1 MRVTETSEHG
11 PGLQAPLHDE
21 DARTLQRRDGL
32 VEISL
37 GE

>member
-1 MRVTETSEHG
+1 MRVTEPSEHG
-11 PGLQAPLHDE
+11 PGLQAPFD
-21 DARTLQRRDGL
+21 DDDTRTLQGRDCL